1 MIDNA
6 VISSKKQRPSVKEGM
21 IIDPNDPEKLF
32 SRAEAMTGLRKALL
46 DQSVVSAGGTSSFS
60 PSGFQKVMFDPIK
73 RTGSSAEGPTSVS
86 DWMLKNNLWDPSS
99 PGKEGQLKQRDTVQ
113 QLIREMKN
121 VRVAFTAGDFDSAL
135 FKNPTPASMFSVSMM
150 GATLGQKSQEMF
162 NKMLTKIGIGTEGG
176 GIGGGIVAA
185 GEGKKVLTSLLFTG
199 KEAYTVQQMVEIMS
213 NPRTMGLMLRELRS
227 DTAPNIFAAINTQLN
242 KTLMTKV
249 KRVQPTVARELG
261 AEDPVGLESE
271 GPSTRETIRQE
282 LRQSY
287 SNNPIENFFKSIGD
301 AARTNIYTGQERDQ
315 SSLQPPL
322 NEALPPVRQ
331 ATVPNG
337 VQTATATAP
346 VDPVGTTGIA
356 SLGGTSRIDVDKA
369 RKLFPND
376 ITFAARGGAISSG
389 IGAFR

>member
-1 MIDNA
+1 M
-6 VISSKKQRPSVKEGM
+6 
-21 IIDPNDPEKLF
+21 
-32 SRAEAMTGLRKALL
+32 
-46 DQSVVSAGGTSSFS
+46 
-60 PSGFQKVMFDPIK
+60 
-73 RTGSSAEGPTSVS
+73 
-86 DWMLKNNLWDPSS
+86 
-99 PGKEGQLKQRDTVQ
+99 
-113 QLIREMKN
+113 
-121 VRVAFTAGDFDSAL
+121 
-135 FKNPTPASMFSVSMM
+135 
-150 GATLGQKSQEMF
+150 
-162 NKMLTKIGIGTEGG
+162 
-176 GIGGGIVAA
+176 
-185 GEGKKVLTSLLFTG
+185 
-199 KEAYTVQQMVEIMS
+199 
-213 NPRTMGLMLRELRS
+213 
-227 DTAPNIFAAINTQLN
+227 
-242 KTLMTKV
+242 
-249 KRVQPTVARELG
+249 
-261 AEDPVGLESE
+261 
-271 GPSTRETIRQE
+271 
-282 LRQSY
+282 RQSY